1 MQKRTRAAVN
11 ANVNPKSFE
20 DSLPDVASRSFRR
33 WGEVERTTT
42 KTKTMSSGERP
53 TLTPQ
58 PDPVAINRSAA
69 LQEKI
74 VKLRSVVPMF
84 FRIES

>member
-1 MQKRTRAAVN
+1 MSN
-11 ANVNPKSFE
+11 
-20 DSLPDVASRSFRR
+20 
-33 WGEVERTTT
+33 GEGR
-42 KTKTMSSGERP
+42 

-58 PDPVAINRSAA
+58 PDPVAINLSAA